1 MAANGVWPVLAGHG
15 VVVVWV
21 HHVQTTLRAT
31 DDWACLQAQP
41 KMDDTLEVARW
52 QGEAKI
58 GQRRGGEVP
67 RHPINAQRQEAPLV
81 AHVAVSKQEVVLSLV
96 HQVHDLGLDAS
107 ARRLGVKL
115 EDLVQGNKVVW
126 VDALTQVLKLDAQVV
141 NQIRVDVVAT
151 EQFVDQV
158 GGVYAQAYVGGI
170 EVVLND
176 ANG

>member
-1 MAANGVWPVLAGHG
+1 
-15 VVVVWV
+15 
-21 HHVQTTLRAT
+21 
-31 DDWACLQAQP
+31 
-41 KMDDTLEVARW
+41 
-52 QGEAKI
+52 
-58 GQRRGGEVP
+58 
-67 RHPINAQRQEAPLV
+67 
-81 AHVAVSKQEVVLSLV
+81 
-96 HQVHDLGLDAS
+96 VHDLGLDAS